1 MRGGPRSAFS
11 RGCVPRP
18 TAHPPRHAVPRATF
32 PASNPRPPVT
42 PLTSPR
48 RTAGLPRVP
57 RGGAGEE
64 GAFPI
69 NSGRADASP
78 ARRAR
83 FLSGACR
90 NGKPGAPAPCRPGSE
105 RPHAELRLH
114 LLGAAQGSPRAPA
127 QLFPTVSGRPGPSP
141 RVRHLGVGPEPAPP
155 RARPPAQRA
164 GQGPRRPPVRAGMRS
179 GTAGPRA
186 GCGDRA
192 AAAASRRQGDRRHE
206 RRPGAGSATGPR
218 GRPTRKGRSRTAGPP
233 STRPAQDPEP
243 RRPSSETRVRTAGCA
258 GGQRAPRTDPR
269 ASAAAHLALGGA
281 VRPRPGVEPR
291 SRGRRAASWAQ
302 ARAG

>member
-18 TAHPPRHAVPRATF
+18 TAHPPRHAVPRATC
-32 PASNPRPPVT
+32 PASNPRPPVP

-90 NGKPGAPAPCRPGSE
+90 NGRPGSE

-141 RVRHLGVGPEPAPP
+141 RVRHLGVGPDPAPP
-155 RARPPAQRA
+155 APAPRPSAQGRAPADRPCGQGCARAPPAPELGAGTEPRRRPLGGRGTDGTSAALGQAQPRGRA
-164 GQGPRRPPVRAGMRS
+164 G
-179 GTAGPRA
+179 
-186 GCGDRA
+186 
-192 AAAASRRQGDRRHE
+192 
-206 RRPGAGSATGPR
+206 GPR
-218 GRPTRKGRSRTAGPP
+218 GRAAAGLRGRLPP
-233 STRPAQDPEP
+233 AP
-243 RRPSSETRVRTAGCA
+243 RRTRSPADPPRRRACA
-258 GGQRAPRTDPR
+258 QRAARVAGAPRGRTRR
-269 ASAAAHLALGGA
+269 ASAAAHLALGRA